1 VRRWFIYSV
10 GEFGLNRKFKGKNLL
25 EIFMVLWEKVEVV
38 KQEDNGLKA
47 GDSQTR
53 EANLH
58 VKDNLVIIRSPLV
71 EATYK

>member
-1 VRRWFIYSV
+1 
-10 GEFGLNRKFKGKNLL
+10 
-25 EIFMVLWEKVEVV
+25 MVLWEKVEVV